1 MRPVTDHHRLR
12 YEPSLD
18 GLRAI
23 SVLGVVL
30 FHACATSSLGTWF
43 RGGGLGVSVFFTLSG
58 FLITTLLVGEVDQ
71 YGSPDLR
78 RFWGRR
84 IRRLAPAALVVALGV
99 LLLST
104 TSWLAVHRSDAVAAI
119 WSFTNWHVI
128 VSGEDQ
134 LLQTIVG
141 SLGPTWSLAVEEQF
155 YVVLALLVA
164 LAARSSRPSR
174 TLTMVFI
181 AMIAMSI
188 TLANIV
194 SDWSPRLEF
203 GTDVR
208 AAELAVGGLLAIC
221 LRRWG
226 HRIPANRRRLDVAAA
241 VGLITLVVLF
251 LSADYSPRWLLRG
264 GFTVVALLSATVIL
278 GALCHGATAG
288 ALSSR
293 PLVALGRASYSVYLV
308 HWPVIL
314 ILTADR
320 VGLGGWSL
328 VAIKVA
334 AALAIAVVLHLV
346 IEQPLRTVTS
356 MSLAR
361 TLTIWLTCSV
371 AVTLLAL
378 AIAG

>member
-1 MRPVTDHHRLR
+1 MRQVTDQHRLR

-30 FHACATSSLGTWF
+30 FHACATSSRGTWF

-58 FLITTLLVGEVDQ
+58 FLITSLLVGDVDQ
-71 YGSPDLR
+71 DGSPDLR

-84 IRRLAPAALVVALGV
+84 IRRLAPAALVVVLCV

-128 VSGEDQ
+128 ASGDDQ

-141 SLGPTWSLAVEEQF
+141 PLGPTWSLAVEEQF
-155 YVVLALLVA
+155 YVVLAVLVA
-164 LAARSSRPSR
+164 LAARASRPIRS
-174 TLTMVFI
+174 LTIVFV

-188 TLANIV
+188 TLASIV

-208 AAELAVGGLLAIC
+208 AGELAVGGLLAIGV
-221 LRRWG
+221 RRWG
-226 HRIPANRRRLDVAAA
+226 HRIPDNGRRLDGAAA
-241 VGLITLVVLF
+241 IGLIALVVMF
-251 LSADYSPRWLLRG
+251 LTADYSPPWLLRG
-264 GFTVVALLSATVIL
+264 GFTVVAVLSATVIV
-278 GALCHGATAG
+278 GALAHGTTAS

-314 ILTADR
+314 ILTTDR
-320 VGLGGWSL
+320 VGLDGWSL
-328 VAIKVA
+328 VAVKVA
-334 AALAIAVVLHLV
+334 AALSVAAVLHLA
-346 IEQPLRTVTS
+346 IEQPTRGVTS
-356 MSLAR
+356 LSLTR
-361 TLTIWLTCSV
+361 TLAIWLTCSV